1 MSTIVLLLFGGLL
14 LLFGR
19 KLFWLFVAVAGFLI
33 GFTYL
38 PGILGIQSENAALIT
53 GLICG
58 LACGVLAVF
67 IQKIA
72 VGVAG
77 FAATG
82 FLAMN
87 YAGELFHTTG
97 DARWVIFV
105 AAGIVGAV
113 LVHWL
118 FDWALIVISSFVGAT
133 LIDQALHIQH
143 SFWIVVLL
151 AAIGIVVQARM
162 KGGHQKKK
170 ED

>member
-1 MSTIVLLLFGGLL
+1 MTTIILLVFGGLL

-19 KLFWLFVAVAGFLI
+19 KLFWIFIAVAGFLL
-33 GFTYL
+33 GFSL
-38 PGILGIQSENAALIT
+38 APGYLGIQTENAALIT
-53 GLICG
+53 GLVCG
-58 LACGVLAVF
+58 LACGMLAVF

-97 DARWVIFV
+97 DARWVIFIG
-105 AAGIVGAV
+105 AGIVGAV

-133 LIDQALHIQH
+133 LIDQALHLRH
-143 SFWIVVLL
+143 TTWLVLLL
-151 AAIGIVVQARM
+151 AAVGIFLQARM
-162 KGGHQKKK
+162 RGGGKKSRD
-170 ED
+170 E